1 MHRQCYLTL
10 AVVHPH
16 LTNNTVSQQKKHFS
30 MLMQKT
36 DWKKYFGTTI
46 GICCRRSS
54 LSFLFGCEMNVSCDY
69 DVCVVATYAA
79 QIKSGL

>member
-1 MHRQCYLTL
+1 
-10 AVVHPH
+10 
-16 LTNNTVSQQKKHFS
+16 
-30 MLMQKT
+30 MQKIKK

-69 DVCVVATYAA
+69 DVCVVVTYAA